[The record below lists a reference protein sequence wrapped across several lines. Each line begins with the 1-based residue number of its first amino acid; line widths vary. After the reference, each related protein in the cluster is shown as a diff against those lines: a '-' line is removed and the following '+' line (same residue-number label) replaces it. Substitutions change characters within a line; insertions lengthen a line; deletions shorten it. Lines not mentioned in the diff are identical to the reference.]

1 MSTVPIDTVPLGSV
15 IGDESQ
21 RPAPR
26 ERLSA
31 GEGLRKGQSVLTID
45 EAAKL
50 LRVNRKT
57 LYQAVKLG
65 QVPGVVRLGRVI
77 RLSRTALLHWMDG
90 DGGPALGE

>member
-1 MSTVPIDTVPLGSV
+1 MTESSPTEPAANLEPAGS
-15 IGDESQ
+15 
-21 RPAPR
+21 PADQPDGS
-26 ERLSA
+26 ENDCA
-31 GEGLRKGQSVLTID
+31 VLTID
-45 EAAKL
+45 EAARL

-90 DGGPALGE
+90 NGGPALGE